1 MEPIRVV
8 AARQGLRKLVR
19 IPYPIEELRLTKL
32 QEQPECKTTE
42 RGTAT
47 FVFPAS
53 PPTKKRL
60 CSLKPGEQSRFLA
73 FTA

>member
-32 QEQPECKTTE
+32 QEQPERETAK

-53 PPTKKRL
+53 PPTQKRL
-60 CSLKPGEQSRFLA
+60 CPPETR
-73 FTA
+73 

>member
-32 QEQPECKTTE
+32 QEQPEGKTTE

-47 FVFPAS
+47 FIFPAS
-53 PPTKKRL
+53 PQHKSGSAL
-60 CSLKPGEQSRFLA
+60 LKPGGQSRFAA
-73 FTA
+73 FRT

>member
-8 AARQGLRKLVR
+8 AARQGLRKLAR
-19 IPYPIEELRLTKL
+19 IPHPIEESRLTKL
-32 QEQPECKTTE
+32 QEQPERKTTE

-53 PPTKKRL
+53 LPTQKRL
-60 CSLKPGEQSRFLA
+60 CPPETRRAEPLRSI
-73 FTA
+73 

>member
-47 FVFPAS
+47 FVSPANS
-53 PPTKKRL
+53 PAQKRL
-60 CSLKPGEQSRFLA
+60 CPPETRRAEPLRSI
-73 FTA
+73 

>member
-8 AARQGLRKLVR
+8 AARQGLRKLAQ
-19 IPYPIEELRLTKL
+19 IPHPIEELRLTKL
-32 QEQPECKTTE
+32 QKQPERKTTE

-53 PPTKKRL
+53 PQQKSGFAP
-60 CSLKPGEQSRFLA
+60 
-73 FTA
+73 

>member
-32 QEQPECKTTE
+32 QEQPERETAK

-53 PPTKKRL
+53 PPTQKRL
-60 CSLKPGEQSRFLA
+60 CPLEPGEQSRFLA

>member
-32 QEQPECKTTE
+32 QEQPERETTKH
-42 RGTAT
+42 GTTT
-47 FVFPAS
+47 FA
-53 PPTKKRL
+53 
-60 CSLKPGEQSRFLA
+60 
-73 FTA
+73 

>member
-32 QEQPECKTTE
+32 QEQPERETAK

-53 PPTKKRL
+53 PPTQKRL
-60 CSLKPGEQSRFLA
+60 CRLKPGEQSRFLA